1 MIAPIG
7 VVKQASDE
15 WIKARYQH
23 HAVQEHTVLQRAS
36 DSNTFNKK
44 EKYQS

>member
-7 VVKQASDE
+7 AMKQASDE
-15 WIKARYQH
+15 WIKAQYQH
-23 HAVQEHTVLQRAS
+23 DLIQKHTVLQRAC
-36 DSNTFNKK
+36 DCITFNKK